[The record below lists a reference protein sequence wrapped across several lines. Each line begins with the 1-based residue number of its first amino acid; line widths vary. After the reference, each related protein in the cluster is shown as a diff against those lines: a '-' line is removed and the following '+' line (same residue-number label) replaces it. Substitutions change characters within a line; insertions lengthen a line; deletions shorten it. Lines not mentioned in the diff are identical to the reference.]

1 MGWLSKDS
9 RGGGREDDG
18 DRLEK
23 GHADGNAQNRSPSN
37 EKEMEYENWRR
48 EVYNKAP
55 VSEFGNRKGVSE
67 LEIFQTL
74 VGIHFEKYGGG
85 QMQNRQKPP
94 ASPWKDIF
102 FPSKAAR
109 ARFRNRGLYDR
120 TLSQDMK
127 NRVMYGLA
135 NYIISCLYLIQVII
149 AATITALAADEGRTS
164 NTALTALGAVNTVLA
179 GVLAWLTGQGMP
191 VRFRRS
197 RDKYREVVHA
207 IENAERTFAEI
218 DYIEWEEGTRPDPVK
233 ERNRLEKMYED
244 ARLDHERN
252 YPETQ
257 NDSGEL
263 QANNQKL
270 ETKLEKNM
278 IQRNKREQE
287 LEILKDRSDKLESE
301 SKELN
306 EVRVEREKLRTELD
320 KAKENGKQFE
330 EKALG
335 AISGFK
341 ERVEKAGESSKDGSS
356 DTKTDS

>member
-1 MGWLSKDS
+1 
-9 RGGGREDDG
+9 
-18 DRLEK
+18 
-23 GHADGNAQNRSPSN
+23 
-37 EKEMEYENWRR
+37 
-48 EVYNKAP
+48 
-55 VSEFGNRKGVSE
+55 
-67 LEIFQTL
+67 
-74 VGIHFEKYGGG
+74 
-85 QMQNRQKPP
+85 
-94 ASPWKDIF
+94 
-102 FPSKAAR
+102 
-109 ARFRNRGLYDR
+109 
-120 TLSQDMK
+120 MK

-135 NYIISCLYLIQVII
+135 NYNISCLYSIQVII

-207 IENAERTFAEI
+207 IENAERTFADI

-233 ERNRLEKMYED
+233 ERNRLEKMYEE

-252 YPETQ
+252 YPETR

-263 QANNQKL
+263 QANNQEL

-306 EVRVEREKLRTELD
+306 ELRVEREKLRTELD
-320 KAKENGKQFE
+320 KVKEKGEQIEAKAF
-330 EKALG
+330 G
-335 AISGFK
+335 AISGIK
-341 ERVEKAGESSKDGSS
+341 ERVEKASESSKDGSS
-356 DTKTDS
+356 DTKTE

>member
-23 GHADGNAQNRSPSN
+23 G
-37 EKEMEYENWRR
+37 KEYENWRR

-233 ERNRLEKMYED
+233 ERNRLEKMYEE

-306 EVRVEREKLRTELD
+306 EVKVEREKLRAELD
-320 KAKENGKQFE
+320 KVKDYGKQFE

-335 AISGFK
+335 AIPGIK

-356 DTKTDS
+356 DTKTE